1 MKEIKA
7 YIHNNRIADVI
18 NAIEQSGLVTSKSL
32 LGVSNINVTSVHS
45 LLKPLDLAEQRY
57 SVELGEVVID
67 EVRLELLCEDDQ
79 VSALIT
85 LIDKTARTGQKVA
98 GWICVT
104 DVVMAMPIGGAHI

>member
-18 NAIEQSGLVTSKSL
+18 QAIEASGLVSSQRAR
-32 LGVSNINVTSVHS
+32 GVININVTSVHS
-45 LLKPLDLAEQRY
+45 LLKPVNRAEQRY
-57 SVELGEVVID
+57 SVELGETVID

-79 VSALIT
+79 VQALLT
-85 LIDKTARTGQKVA
+85 LIDKSARTGQEIA

-104 DVVMAMPIGGAHI
+104 DVVMAMAVSGPHI

>member
-18 NAIEQSGLVTSKSL
+18 NAIEQSGLMSSKTV
-32 LGVSNINVTSVHS
+32 LGVSNINVTSVHG
-45 LLKPLDLAEQRY
+45 LLKPLDQAEQRY
-57 SVELGEVVID
+57 SVELGEAVID

-79 VSALIT
+79 VSALIS
-85 LIDKTARTGQKVA
+85 LIDRNARTGQKVA

-104 DVVMAMPIGGAHI
+104 DVVAAMVIGGAHV

>member
-18 NAIEQSGLVTSKSL
+18 QAIETSGLMRSKGIP
-32 LGVSNINVTSVHS
+32 GVSNINVTSVHS
-45 LLKPLDLAEQRY
+45 LLKPVNRAEQRY
-57 SVELGEVVID
+57 SVELGETIID

-79 VSALIT
+79 VPALLT
-85 LIDKTARTGQKVA
+85 LIDKSARTGQELA

-104 DVVMAMPIGGAHI
+104 DVVMAMAIGGPHI